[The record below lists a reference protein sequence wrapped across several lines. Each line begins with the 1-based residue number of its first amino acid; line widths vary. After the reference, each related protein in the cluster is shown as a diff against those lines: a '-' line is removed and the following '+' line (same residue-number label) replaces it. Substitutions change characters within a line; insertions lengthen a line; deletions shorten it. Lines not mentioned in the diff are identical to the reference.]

1 MPVTFPAWL
10 RATWLGWVLGIPF
23 VILFALLGE
32 SLGIGGAQVMVGLG
46 MGAGVGLLQG
56 RALRGLLGG
65 ALPWATAT
73 AVGLAVPFLVTDLAS
88 LRHWD
93 LAYSLTWCVI
103 GGGVIVGT
111 WQALLLRGK
120 VRGAGWWVAA
130 SAVGWALTA
139 LTASHA
145 DRLSRGGTL
154 RGLGGAA
161 LYLGT
166 MTAGGLVLGLTTGA
180 VIARL
185 TRQP

>member
-1 MPVTFPAWL
+1 MPVSLPAWL
-10 RATWLGWVLGIPF
+10 RATWLGWILGIPF

-56 RALRGLLGG
+56 RALRGILGR
-65 ALPWATAT
+65 AVPWAVAT
-73 AVGLAVPFLVTDLAS
+73 AVGLALPFLVTDIAG

-103 GGGVIVGT
+103 SGGLIVGV

-120 VRGAGWWVAA
+120 VPGAGWWVAA
-130 SAVGWALTA
+130 SAAGWALAAVTA
-139 LTASHA
+139 AYA

-166 MTAGGLVLGLTTGA
+166 MTGGGLALGLATGVA
-180 VIARL
+180 IARL
-185 TRQP
+185 TRPS

>member
-1 MPVTFPAWL
+1 MLVPFPTWL

-32 SLGIGGAQVMVGLG
+32 ALGIGGAQVMVGLG

-56 RALRGLLGG
+56 RVLRGVLSR
-65 ALPWATAT
+65 ALPWTTAS
-73 AVGLAVPFLVTDLAS
+73 AVGLALPFLATDLAS

-103 GGGVIVGT
+103 SGGLIAGA
-111 WQALLLRGK
+111 WQAWLLRSK
-120 VRGAGWWVAA
+120 VRGTGWWVVA
-130 SAVGWALTA
+130 SAAGWALTA
-139 LTASHA
+139 LVASYG
-145 DRLSRGGTL
+145 DRLSRSGTL
-154 RGLGGAA
+154 RGLSGAA

-166 MTAGGLVLGLTTGA
+166 MSAGGLVLGLTTGV